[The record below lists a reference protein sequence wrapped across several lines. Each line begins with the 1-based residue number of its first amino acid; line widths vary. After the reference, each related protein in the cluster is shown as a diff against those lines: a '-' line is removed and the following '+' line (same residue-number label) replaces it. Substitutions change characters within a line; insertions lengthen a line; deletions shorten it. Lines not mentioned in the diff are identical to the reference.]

1 VKKFHVGRP
10 RATSKLVD
18 RNIVRFS
25 RAHPKMTY
33 ADILREIS
41 IPAGLNQSKYTVERP
56 LRTTGLLGRHL
67 VKKPIISEKNRK
79 DRVAWDKAY
88 IN

>member
-18 RNIVRFS
+18 RNILRIS
-25 RAHPKMTY
+25 RAHLTMTS

-41 IPAGLNQSKYTVERP
+41 TPAGPNTSKYTVERRFEP
-56 LRTTGLLGRHL
+56 QDCRRAVGM
-67 VKKPIISEKNRK
+67 PSSEE
-79 DRVAWDKAY
+79 AT
-88 IN
+88 